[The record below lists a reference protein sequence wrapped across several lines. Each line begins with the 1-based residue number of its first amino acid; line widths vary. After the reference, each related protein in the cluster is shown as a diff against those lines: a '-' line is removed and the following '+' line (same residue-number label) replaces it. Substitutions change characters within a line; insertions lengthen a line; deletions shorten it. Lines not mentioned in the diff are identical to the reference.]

1 MSGDTFM
8 LYRALRMVNPSPYLF
23 YLDFDHFTLVG
34 SSPEVLVSV
43 QDQRIRVLP
52 IAGTRKRGASLQEDL
67 QLEADLK
74 KDPKEIAE
82 HIMLVD
88 LGRNDVSRVC
98 KAGSVRLDRNQV
110 IERYSHV
117 MHIVSDVSG
126 QLAKEKTTVDA
137 LMQCFPAGT
146 VSGAPKIRAM
156 EIIDEM
162 EPTKRGIYAGAVGY
176 FDYSGNM
183 DTCIAIRTM
192 VVTGNKVYI
201 QAGAGIVADS
211 VAESEFEETVNK
223 AGALVKALSTALDI
237 RDN

>member
-1 MSGDTFM
+1 
-8 LYRALRMVNPSPYLF
+8 
-23 YLDFDHFTLVG
+23 
-34 SSPEVLVSV
+34 
-43 QDQRIRVLP
+43 
-52 IAGTRKRGASLQEDL
+52 
-67 QLEADLK
+67 
-74 KDPKEIAE
+74 
-82 HIMLVD
+82 
-88 LGRNDVSRVC
+88 
-98 KAGSVRLDRNQV
+98 
-110 IERYSHV
+110 
-117 MHIVSDVSG
+117 
-126 QLAKEKTTVDA
+126 
-137 LMQCFPAGT
+137 MQCFPAGT

>member
-1 MSGDTFM
+1 
-8 LYRALRMVNPSPYLF
+8 
-23 YLDFDHFTLVG
+23 
-34 SSPEVLVSV
+34 
-43 QDQRIRVLP
+43 
-52 IAGTRKRGASLQEDL
+52 
-67 QLEADLK
+67 
-74 KDPKEIAE
+74 
-82 HIMLVD
+82 
-88 LGRNDVSRVC
+88 
-98 KAGSVRLDRNQV
+98 
-110 IERYSHV
+110 

-126 QLAKEKTTVDA
+126 LLAEGKTAVDA

-156 EIIDEM
+156 QIIDEM

-211 VAESEFEETVNK
+211 IAENEFEETVNK